1 MKNLFIILFIVTATL
16 NFSKSFENE
25 RGSVGVGVILGEP
38 TGLSGKFWLNEFEAI
53 DAGVAYSFFGES
65 SFSLHADYLY
75 HDLDMIIDEHEI
87 PVYYGFGFR
96 YRALENDAG
105 FGARGVMG
113 VLWYHPEVPVDIFF
127 EIVPVFELFP
137 ATSLNLDIAI
147 GGRFYFK

>member
-1 MKNLFIILFIVTATL
+1 MKNKLVVLFFVLLTL

-25 RGSVGVGVILGEP
+25 RGNVGLGIILGEP
-38 TGLSGKFWLNEFEAI
+38 TGISGKVWLNEFEAF
-53 DAGVAYSFFGES
+53 DAGLAYSFFGES

-75 HDLDMIIDEHEI
+75 HDLDMIIDDVEI

-96 YRALENDAG
+96 YRALEGDAG

-113 VLWYHPEVPVDIFF
+113 VLWYDPKLPIDVFF

-137 ATSLNLDIAI
+137 ATSINLDLAI
-147 GGRFYFK
+147 GGRYYFK